1 MRGWALPGLGSRVME
16 GPEPEPGLGQCPEDL
31 GAESRDPRETG
42 GGENCGRNDKFNLSV
57 LFSFH
62 SFHVVR
68 NKHLRVTKS
77 FK

>member
-31 GAESRDPRETG
+31 GAESREETG
-42 GGENCGRNDKFNLSV
+42 AGENYGGMINSICPCV
-57 LFSFH
+57 PYSFH